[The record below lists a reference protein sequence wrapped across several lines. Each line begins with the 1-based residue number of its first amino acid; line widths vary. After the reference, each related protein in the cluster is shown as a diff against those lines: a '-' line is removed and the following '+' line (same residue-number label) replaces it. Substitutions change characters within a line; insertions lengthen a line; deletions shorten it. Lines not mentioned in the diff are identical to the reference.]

1 MAELIKM
8 PQLSDTMEEGTV
20 VSWAKKVGDKIEEGD
35 ILAEIETDKAIMEFE
50 SFYEGTLL
58 HIGIGEGET
67 VKVESLIAII
77 GLPDENISDLIS
89 ADNQDSGKAEAK
101 SQESTVAESV
111 AENSLLLD
119 KVHVVP
125 MPRLSD
131 TMEEGKVVRWIKKI
145 GDSINEGDVL
155 AEIETDKATMEFE
168 SPFEGTLVHIGI
180 PEEKIAKVDKI
191 LAIIGDSTTDVTA
204 ILKELED
211 KEISEESD
219 LPQNDSSPIPTLEIS
234 NSIKPIAIEKV
245 ESPEL
250 HSALPHSDNNRIFVS
265 PLAKRLA
272 KERQIDLKLVTG
284 TGTNGRIIKR
294 DIESFKGKVVLA
306 PKIPQY
312 EESVVEI
319 PNTPM
324 RKAIAKRLSSSKFS
338 APHYYLTAEF
348 DAQNLISFREQYNA
362 SGKYKISFNDLIMKA
377 VALSLREHP
386 QVNASWN
393 DDFITR
399 HTHVHI
405 GVAIGIEDGLVVPV
419 VRFADSL
426 PIHEIG
432 FIVKDFAK
440 RAQSKRLKQDEI
452 QGSTFTV
459 SNLGMFGITEFTSII
474 NSPNVAILSV
484 GSIIEKPVVKNGQIL
499 VGHTLKVTLA
509 NDHRVVDGLTGAKF
523 LQTLRTYLEN
533 PVTLL
538 VA

>member
-20 VSWAKKVGDKIEEGD
+20 VSWAKKVGDKVKEGD

-77 GLPDENISDLIS
+77 GSPDENISDLIN
-89 ADNQDSGKAEAK
+89 ANKQDSIDVETK
-101 SQESTVAESV
+101 SQESTTIESV
-111 AENSLLLD
+111 AVESSLPD
-119 KVHVVP
+119 EVHVVP

-131 TMEEGKVVRWIKKI
+131 TMEEGKVVKWIKKI
-145 GDSINEGDVL
+145 GDAITEGDVL

-168 SPFEGTLVHIGI
+168 SPYEGVLIHIGI
-180 PEEKIAKVDKI
+180 PEDGIAKVDKV
-191 LAIIGDSTTDVTA
+191 LAIIGDSTTDVTS
-204 ILKELED
+204 ILKGLENQNT
-211 KEISEESD
+211 IEESD
-219 LPQNDSSPIPTLEIS
+219 SSQTKSPLIPDIAKSNSIQPNATKRDDAQGFVSPIP
-234 NSIKPIAIEKV
+234 
-245 ESPEL
+245 
-250 HSALPHSDNNRIFVS
+250 HSDRIFIS

-272 KERQIDLKLVTG
+272 TERQIDPKQVTG

-294 DIESFKGKVVLA
+294 DIESYKQKAVSETRIFEN
-306 PKIPQY
+306 
-312 EESVVEI
+312 EESQVEI

-324 RKAIAKRLSSSKFS
+324 RKAIAKRLSASKFS

-348 DAQNLISFREQYNA
+348 DVQNLISFREQYNT

-386 QVNASWN
+386 QVNASWKEN
-393 DDFITR
+393 FITR
-399 HTHVHI
+399 YAHVHL
-405 GVAIGIEDGLVVPV
+405 GVAIGVEDGLVVPV

-432 FIVKDFAK
+432 SIVKDFAQ

-452 QGSTFTV
+452 EGSTFTV

-484 GSIIEKPVVKNGQIL
+484 GSIVEKPIVKNGQIL
-499 VGHTLKVTLA
+499 VGHSIKVTLA

-533 PVTLL
+533 PVSLL
-538 VA
+538 IA